1 MKKKKII
8 ILSIIILVII
18 ALRLSP
24 IGNYLSF
31 QNFVQNKQQLLEFI
45 NNNYLISIIFFTLLY
60 FFTTLF
66 FLPIAA
72 ILTIAGGFLFGV
84 IPATVFVNI
93 SSTSGAV
100 AAFIASRYLIGDW
113 VQEKYKN
120 KLIKFNKELKKNGAY
135 YLFTLRL
142 IPIFPFFLINVFAG
156 LTKLRLSTFF
166 WTTALG
172 IIPGSVVYTFA
183 GKQLSTINKP
193 SDVLSFNI
201 LRAFLLLILLSLLPV
216 IYKKLK
222 AIFTSSTN

>member
-100 AAFIASRYLIGDW
+100 AAFIASRYLIGYW
-113 VQEKYKN
+113 VQ
-120 KLIKFNKELKKNGAY
+120 
-135 YLFTLRL
+135 
-142 IPIFPFFLINVFAG
+142 
-156 LTKLRLSTFF
+156 
-166 WTTALG
+166 
-172 IIPGSVVYTFA
+172 
-183 GKQLSTINKP
+183 
-193 SDVLSFNI
+193 
-201 LRAFLLLILLSLLPV
+201 
-216 IYKKLK
+216 
-222 AIFTSSTN
+222 